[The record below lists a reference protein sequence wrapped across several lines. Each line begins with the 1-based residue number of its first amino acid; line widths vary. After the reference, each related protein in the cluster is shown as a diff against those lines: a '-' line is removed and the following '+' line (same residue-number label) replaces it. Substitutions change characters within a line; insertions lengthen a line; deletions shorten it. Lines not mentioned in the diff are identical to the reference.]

1 MAVEYTLVL
10 IVRRF
15 QQWRNISPYTY
26 LEWQTNDT
34 LQLQRLAHEE
44 LGYGTWSRAI
54 AGNPVT
60 AAGEKLSVLDISD
73 NSHPVLVRPRAMRKV
88 DTSPTAAEKL
98 DLTDSAIITLTDTS
112 SPTSRTDLKIIK
124 SVSTLVNDNEPQD
137 LVDSTGPTSGCNRSE
152 ALPANAVG
160 ESRQDK

>member
-1 MAVEYTLVL
+1 MAVEHTVVL

-44 LGYGTWSRAI
+44 LGYGTWSRAV

-60 AAGEKLSVLDISD
+60 AAGEKLSVLGIKDD
-73 NSHPVLVRPRAMRKV
+73 THPVLIRPKAMRGIDASPTDAEKLHLTDSV
-88 DTSPTAAEKL
+88 AITLIGTASPTSPTDIK
-98 DLTDSAIITLTDTS
+98 TLN
-112 SPTSRTDLKIIK
+112 P
-124 SVSTLVNDNEPQD
+124 VSTFANHTEPVVSVN
-137 LVDSTGPTSGCNRSE
+137 STGPIFGSDRSE
-152 ALPANAVG
+152 AFPANARG
-160 ESRQDK
+160 ESRQR